1 MNFNIQNQL
10 YNLNASGVFGTIL
23 SVVAALLILLFMI
36 TVHEFGHYAAA
47 KLLDFRV
54 NEFSIG
60 MGPALYK
67 RKLKNGEQFSIRALP
82 LGGYCAFEGEDEDNS
97 DPRAFNNKKPWQR
110 LIVLVAGATMNFIS
124 AILIFCIAFCGYG
137 QMCVQAFEVK
147 NSGAPYTLC
156 DGDVILELNEKNI
169 YLSTDLAAALN
180 GKNKGD
186 IVTAVVMRGGERQ
199 KIQIRLNQTPSSS
212 NLQDYGGVFESLSLA
227 TIYGAAEVVVDNN
240 DKNRVLVGDWL
251 LRYAYEKP
259 PVTAGE
265 LSGAGGDVGNVGESG
280 VIADNGGTGE
290 VFDYYIYGEN
300 GEKTQYFMSDYYY
313 YSLPR
318 AYGEREI
325 CEAVRGLKTGDKLY
339 FFLSRAV
346 DDSAERVL
354 VTLNANAPVDY
365 SQFTNE
371 QCLKFLNISKLA
383 GQWRMTSENVR
394 FGFFENIGRAVVYS
408 VKNCTVSLRALGQ
421 IITGKLSINNMSGTI
436 GTIALTSQVA
446 SQGFKYVLEMAGL
459 IGVSLAVFN
468 LLPIPA
474 LDGARAVFVII
485 EWIRKK
491 PVNRKVEGII
501 HAVGLIVL
509 LIFSLSIDAIK
520 LFI

>member
-1 MNFNIQNQL
+1 ML
-10 YNLNASGVFGTIL
+10 GTAL
-23 SVVAALLILLFMI
+23 SVLAAILILLFMI

-124 AILIFCIAFCGYG
+124 AVLIFCIAFCGYG

-147 NSGAPYTLC
+147 NSGEAYALC
-156 DGDVILELNEKNI
+156 DGDVILRLNEKTI

-180 GKNKGD
+180 GTKKGD
-186 IVTAVVMRGGERQ
+186 IVSAEVMRGGKRQ
-199 KIQIRLNQTPSSS
+199 KIEIRLQDTPTSS
-212 NLQDYGGVFESLSLA
+212 NLQDYGGVLKSLSFA
-227 TIYGAAEVVVDNN
+227 TIYGAAGVINETN
-240 DKNRVLVGDWL
+240 DKSKILAGDWL
-251 LRYAYEKP
+251 LRYDYSEP
-259 PVTAGE
+259 PKTADGFSEGKDGGLGE
-265 LSGAGGDVGNVGESG
+265 TFNYFICDESGAITEC
-280 VIADNGGTGE
+280 
-290 VFDYYIYGEN
+290 
-300 GEKTQYFMSDYYY
+300 FMSEAYY

-318 AYGEREI
+318 AYGEQEI
-325 CEAVRGLKTGDKLY
+325 CDAVRGLKTGDKLY
-339 FFLSRAV
+339 FFLSRAEN
-346 DDSAERVL
+346 DSAERIL
-354 VTLNANAPVDY
+354 VTLNADEVADY
-365 SQFTNE
+365 SQYSNE
-371 QCLKFLNISKLA
+371 QCLSFLNISKLS

-394 FGFFENIGRAVVYS
+394 FGFFENIGRAAVYS
-408 VKNCTVSLRALGQ
+408 VKNCTVSLSALWQ
-421 IITGKLSINNMSGTI
+421 IITGKLSVSNMSGTI

-446 SQGFKYVLEMAGL
+446 AQGFKYVLEMAGL